1 MMRGERNPDKSK
13 EQNDL
18 FITPYWHFSKLDMQ
32 KTVRKSGSPKV
43 RKMAVPDILLLL
55 QDSLQKKYINGQESF
70 SG

>member
-32 KTVRKSGSPKV
+32 KTVRKSESPEDGC
-43 RKMAVPDILLLL
+43 A
-55 QDSLQKKYINGQESF
+55 
-70 SG
+70 

>member
-32 KTVRKSGSPKV
+32 SGRV
-43 RKMAVPDILLLL
+43 V
-55 QDSLQKKYINGQESF
+55 NGE
-70 SG
+70 